1 MERKIG
7 NKMMY
12 INVIVMRL
20 RNLFFIVLMFFAV
33 FQVMG
38 SEKQVD
44 TTELKKGDKCPE
56 FVFKDARGKE
66 HTLSELKGK

>member
-20 RNLFFIVLMFFAV
+20 RNLFFIVLMFEGTFNDSI
-33 FQVMG
+33 FDP
-38 SEKQVD
+38 EKED
-44 TTELKKGDKCPE
+44 ILISLNELGIITD
-56 FVFKDARGKE
+56 
-66 HTLSELKGK
+66 L